1 MMKKIIVIVA
11 VTIAFVGGG
20 YLFVA
25 KNAQTA
31 AEEAIAEIE
40 RNIEESIPNSDFIFG
55 EVSADVFTNSAQ
67 VSDLALKVNGETL
80 VNADLL
86 AISGDE
92 LTIKSAELTGV
103 EGYIKNSDVD
113 LNFSVKSILVADADI
128 ESANKLIE
136 ELKVDPAAAIKAVND
151 FSIGELDVRGLSFA
165 LNEDGKEYLQLNGE
179 VRLVGI
185 KNGAIE
191 ILHMAGSLK
200 DKSGVFFGDTID
212 GSLNRINISGFD
224 FGNLLTAVAMENEQL
239 LIAQL
244 QNGFGI
250 SVVSIEGLVTNI
262 NDEVKANLT
271 NGTIEIVDS
280 VIETFSLTDFGF
292 THKNEK
298 VALTIGEAQ
307 FKGLDLGFDY
317 FSEEALIENAVQLY
331 GLTGI
336 GLNNALFIFE
346 GEEFGIGEL
355 SLTDVAF
362 EDGMLVKSKIALNGI
377 KIPLSLIEEMNPS
390 AARTIETF
398 TGSESFTLSF
408 SNSNDLD
415 TEEGTY
421 DTELNF
427 GIEGFAEVKLNAA
440 LAGLDVTQIRKA
452 SKVNNILEAMEIWG
466 EVSKELS
473 IASVSLEYTDD
484 QLADV
489 MLSEAPDI
497 SQLVMMSGMQIDM
510 VLGQYPKQADQLKAS
525 IKAFLEGKNGFKVS
539 MNAQSPVKI
548 MDMQQMFMSGDMA
561 NSITVAF
568 EGS

>member
-40 RNIEESIPNSDFIFG
+40 RNIEESIPNSDFTFG
-55 EVSADVFTNSAQ
+55 EVSADVFANAAH

-191 ILHMAGSLK
+191 ILNMAGSLK

-250 SVVSIEGLVTNI
+250 SAVSIEGLVTNI

-292 THKNEK
+292 THENEK

-377 KIPLSLIEEMNPS
+377 KIPLSLIEEINPS

-489 MLSEAPDI
+489 MLSEAPDV

-561 NSITVAF
+561 NSIIVAF

>member
-1 MMKKIIVIVA
+1 MMRKIIVIVA

-40 RNIEESIPNSDFIFG
+40 RNIEESIPNSDFTFG
-55 EVSADVFTNSAQ
+55 EVSADVFANAAQ

-86 AISGDE
+86 TISGDE

-103 EGYIKNSDVD
+103 EGYIKNSDVN

-165 LNEDGKEYLQLNGE
+165 LNEDGKEYLQLNGQ

-191 ILHMAGSLK
+191 ILNMAGSLK
-200 DKSGVFFGDTID
+200 DKSGIFFGNTID

-224 FGNLLTAVAMENEQL
+224 FGNLLTAFAMENEQL
-239 LIAQL
+239 LDAQL

-250 SVVSIEGLVTNI
+250 SAVSIEGLVTNI

-280 VIETFSLTDFGF
+280 VLETFSITDFGF
-292 THKNEK
+292 THENEK
-298 VALTIGEAQ
+298 VALT
-307 FKGLDLGFDY
+307 
-317 FSEEALIENAVQLY
+317 
-331 GLTGI
+331 
-336 GLNNALFIFE
+336 
-346 GEEFGIGEL
+346 IGEL

-377 KIPLSLIEEMNPS
+377 KIPLSLIEEINPS

-398 TGSESFTLSF
+398 TGSESFTLSY

-440 LAGLDVTQIRKA
+440 LAGLDVTQIRKV

-489 MLSEAPDI
+489 MLSEAPDV

-548 MDMQQMFMSGDMA
+548 MDMQQMFLSGDMA